1 MATGG
6 IFQIITSDGRS
17 DRLLM
22 EEMKRS
28 GMLNGLWNSI
38 ALSARD
44 DLLMAPDVVERRLK
58 AMKDKKL
65 ETNTKVKYS
74 HTISTDNYRYK
85 GEMLFDLA
93 DGYGTVEFNEYPF
106 IYTIKSSNKDKT
118 EQDTTEQDKIEKD
131 KTQENITENKS
142 SSILQTTQVQNNSL
156 YDWDIPSQLPSDF
169 RRYTYT
175 GMFLNGAFNG
185 IGVLKDNIELIVSKG
200 QWRENKKQGYFTVT
214 HQLDEHS
221 YKALYRADNLINQR
235 KRQFISEKYLT
246 VEPRRQKSQTNILP
260 NTDAKCIICYANP
273 VNCTV
278 AECGHTNTCF
288 PCLSK
293 VDKCPTCRVSI
304 KQKIK
309 IFT

>member
-1 MATGG
+1 MATGP
-6 IFQIITSDGRS
+6 IFQIITGDGRS

-22 EEMKRS
+22 EQMRNREWNP
-28 GMLNGLWNSI
+28 NGFWNTA
-38 ALSARD
+38 ALSDRD
-44 DLLMAPDVVERRLK
+44 RFLMATDVLQERLK
-58 AMKDKKL
+58 VINDKKL
-65 ETNTKVKYS
+65 EINTKVKHS
-74 HTISTDNYRYK
+74 HTISTDGYCYK

-106 IYTIKSSNKDKT
+106 IYTIKSCGQDKT
-118 EQDTTEQDKIEKD
+118 EKDNTTDITTES
-131 KTQENITENKS
+131 TQENTTENTQENKS
-142 SSILQTTQVQNNSL
+142 LPLQQTQNNSL
-156 YDWDIPSQLPSDF
+156 YDWDIPTQLPSNF
-169 RRYTYT
+169 RRYSYT
-175 GMFLNGAFNG
+175 GMFLNGKFNG

-214 HQLDEHS
+214 HQLDEYS
-221 YKALYRADNLINQR
+221 YKALYREDNLINQR
-235 KRQFISEKYLT
+235 KRQFISEKYLS
-246 VEPRRQKSQTNILP
+246 VEPRRQKSQTNVLP
-260 NTDAKCIICYANP
+260 NTDAKCIICYANS

>member
-1 MATGG
+1 MATGP
-6 IFQIITSDGRS
+6 IFQIITSDGRA

-22 EEMKRS
+22 EQER
-28 GMLNGLWNSI
+28 NREWDPNRFWNTA
-38 ALSARD
+38 ALSDRD
-44 DLLMAPDVVERRLK
+44 NLLMATDVLQARLK
-58 AMKDKKL
+58 AINDKKL

-74 HTISTDNYRYK
+74 HTISTNSYHYK

-93 DGYGTVEFNEYPF
+93 DGYGTIEFNEYPF
-106 IYTIKSSNKDKT
+106 TYTIKLLT
-118 EQDTTEQDKIEKD
+118 QDTEKD
-131 KTQENITENKS
+131 NTTESTPENTSENKS
-142 SSILQTTQVQNNSL
+142 STPQTQNNSL
-156 YDWDIPSQLPSDF
+156 YDWDVPTHLPANF
-169 RRYTYT
+169 RRYSYT
-175 GMFLNGAFNG
+175 GMFLNGKFNG

-221 YKALYRADNLINQR
+221 YKALYREDNLINQK

-260 NTDAKCIICYANP
+260 TSDAKCIICYANS